1 MRLKTVAI
9 LVGVAFMAALAAA
22 VMAQEAEKA
31 PAHDFIGAKKC
42 IMCHKKDGVGPSWD
56 STAHATA
63 FDKLT
68 DEQKKDPNF
77 LKYYTTGTDA
87 KGVLLEGVQCEACHG
102 AGSDYKS
109 KSVMSDR
116 EAAIKAGM
124 LIPDEKTCLG
134 CHNDK
139 APAAVAAVA
148 KDWDYAKAKV
158 KGAHAMPVKEES
170 K

>member
-9 LVGVAFMAALAAA
+9 LVGMAFLAALAAT
-22 VMAQEAEKA
+22 VFAQEGEKA
-31 PAHDFIGAKKC
+31 PANEFIGAKKC
-42 IMCHKKDGVGPSWD
+42 IMCHKKDGVGPSWE
-56 STAHATA
+56 STVHATA

-68 DEQKKDPNF
+68 DEQKKDANF

-102 AGSDYKS
+102 AGSNYKA
-109 KSVMSDR
+109 KSVMEDK
-116 EAAIKAGM
+116 EAAIKAG
-124 LIPDEKTCLG
+124 LVIPDEKTCMG

-139 APAAVAAVA
+139 APAAVAAIA
-148 KDWDYAKAKV
+148 KDWDYAKAKA
-158 KGAHAMPVKEES
+158 KGVHAMPVKEEA

>member
-9 LVGVAFMAALAAA
+9 LVGMAFLAALAAT
-22 VMAQEAEKA
+22 VFAQEGEKA
-31 PAHDFIGAKKC
+31 PANEFIGAKKC
-42 IMCHKKDGVGPSWD
+42 IMCHKKDGVGPSWE
-56 STAHATA
+56 STVHATA

-68 DEQKKDPNF
+68 DEQKKDANF

-102 AGSDYKS
+102 AGSNYKA
-109 KSVMSDR
+109 KSVMEDK
-116 EAAIKAGM
+116 EAAIKAG
-124 LIPDEKTCLG
+124 LVIPDEKTCMG

-139 APAAVAAVA
+139 APAAVAAIA
-148 KDWDYAKAKV
+148 KDWDYAKAKA
-158 KGAHAMPVKEES
+158 KGVHAMPVTEEA